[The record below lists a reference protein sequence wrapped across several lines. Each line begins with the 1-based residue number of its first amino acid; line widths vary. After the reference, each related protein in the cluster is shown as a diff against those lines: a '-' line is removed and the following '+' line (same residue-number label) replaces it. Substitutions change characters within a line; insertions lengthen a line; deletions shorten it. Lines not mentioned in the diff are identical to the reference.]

1 MGNTRSLG
9 GGKIKQHNTFHNNQ
23 RSLFFLFQE
32 HHLCLATVL
41 RYSPRSMQRLQ
52 ALLQGRDAYMVGGV
66 PHLDDLAVADEL
78 QVPFLGSEPAVAQL
92 YSTKSG
98 SKRIFASAG
107 VPTPPGEWDIRSR
120 EQVSCWDQ
128 PLADNCA
135 IGGVKPA
142 VSWLRSD
149 FYQALWHA

>member
-1 MGNTRSLG
+1 MFS
-9 GGKIKQHNTFHNNQ
+9 F
-23 RSLFFLFQE
+23 FQE

-41 RYSPRSMQRLQ
+41 RYSPRTMQRLQ
-52 ALLQGRDAYMVGGV
+52 ALLQGRDAYVVGGV

-107 VPTPPGEWDIRSR
+107 VPTPPGEWDIHSR
-120 EQVSCWDQ
+120 EQVSWDQ
-128 PLADNCA
+128 PWWITVLLEMLNLQCLGEISFLSTFVAHSGLCL
-135 IGGVKPA
+135 KPCYFLLFF
-142 VSWLRSD
+142 VSFLTE
-149 FYQALWHA
+149 F